1 MSKQLTCWRFHA
13 VDSWFF
19 RESRAYDAVGVSE
32 LNSVFPPPARTL
44 MGAIRSWL
52 GDQSGVDWQV
62 FSKDSKDIDDDA
74 VLELQRLLGDAD
86 QLGELSLAAVVLR
99 HRGEALWPCPADV
112 MQGEQQGEQN
122 GEPRGGLQISRLVP
136 GSAVE
141 SDLGQ
146 VALPVA
152 ADAPTGSK
160 VVEAAWLTGEGM
172 KAWLEGGAPTADQI
186 IHLNDLVAQEP
197 RLGIARNNA
206 LGTVEQGLL
215 YQTRHL
221 RLRDEST
228 CVEAWLDV
236 PSGELLELIRGA
248 TAQALRLGGEGRMAH
263 VTLSQQQHLPFP
275 EMVKVNHADD
285 ARSKRLALCLITPA
299 LIAEEDAVSGL
310 PGFKPTTAQG
320 LDVWEGELE
329 GVALRLISSCRP
341 RVYREGGWDQR
352 LHRPRPVRSYLPPG
366 TVWFCEICDDTP
378 MAQALEK
385 LHCCQIGDD
394 AAWGKGRILASA
406 LDWPDADC

>member
-1 MSKQLTCWRFHA
+1 MNTQLTCWRFDV

-52 GDQSGVDWQV
+52 GDQMGVDWQA
-62 FSKDSKDIDDDA
+62 FSKEDSEDETVKA
-74 VLELQRLLGDAD
+74 WQRLLGDAE

-99 HRGEALWPCPADV
+99 HRGEVLWPCPVDV
-112 MQGEQQGEQN
+112 MQGEQQSEQQGE
-122 GEPRGGLQISRLVP
+122 LQISRLVP
-136 GSAVE
+136 GSVVE
-141 SDLGQ
+141 SDLGR
-146 VALPVA
+146 VALPTLVSG
-152 ADAPTGSK
+152 APTGSR

-172 KAWLEGGAPTADQI
+172 KAWLQGGAPTADQI
-186 IHLNDLVAQEP
+186 VWLEDLVAEEP
-197 RLGIARNNA
+197 RLGIARNND
-206 LGTVEQGLL
+206 LGTVEKGLL

-236 PSGELLELIRGA
+236 PSDKPGPLELIRGA
-248 TAQALRLGGEGRMAH
+248 TAQNLRLGGEGRMAH
-263 VTLSQQQHLPFP
+263 VTLSEEQRLPFP
-275 EMVKVNHADD
+275 EIVKVKGVGDPG
-285 ARSKRLALCLITPA
+285 SKRLVLCLMTPA

-320 LDVWEGELE
+320 LKVWEGEVE

-341 RVYREGGWDQR
+341 RAYREGGWDQR
-352 LHRPRPVRSYLPPG
+352 LRRPRPVRSYLPPG

-385 LHCCQIGDD
+385 LHCCQIGAD
-394 AAWGKGRILASA
+394 AVWGKGRVLASA
-406 LDWPDADC
+406 HDWPDADC